1 MKSKSLLLIP
11 MLLICQ
17 VTIFAQAKGVTVVR
31 PGSSQGKWVLIAR
44 TQTRLNLDQDMVV
57 INGQNVFRAIKFRVT
72 HNPIEIYDLDVV
84 FENGE
89 HQDIPV
95 KNVFQPSTESRV
107 LDLPGNKRR
116 IKSIIIKYRSGGNL
130 FNQRAYV
137 QFWGLR

>member
-31 PGSSQGKWVLIAR
+31 PGSPQSKWVLIAR

-72 HNPIEIYDLDVV
+72 HNLIEIYDLDVV

>member
-1 MKSKSLLLIP
+1 